1 MSPYLLIIILMK
13 AKVCLFLA
21 CLTQADDSIY
31 KFRVHQNFMQEVF
44 SKNIR
49 TLLDHTD
56 EMQMKSAYLPTVDTV
71 LERVSLKVV
80 SQSKILVADLLLDDT
95 DDSLVL
101 DLQGLTL
108 KGMALA

>member
-1 MSPYLLIIILMK
+1 
-13 AKVCLFLA
+13 
-21 CLTQADDSIY
+21 
-31 KFRVHQNFMQEVF
+31 MQEVF

-80 SQSKILVADLLLDDT
+80 S
-95 DDSLVL
+95 
-101 DLQGLTL
+101 
-108 KGMALA
+108 